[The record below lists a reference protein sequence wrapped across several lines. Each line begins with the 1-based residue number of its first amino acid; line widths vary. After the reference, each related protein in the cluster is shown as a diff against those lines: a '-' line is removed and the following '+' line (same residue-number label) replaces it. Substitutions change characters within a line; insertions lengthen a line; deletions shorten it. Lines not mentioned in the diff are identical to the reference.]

1 MRVLW
6 LIDSLTL
13 GGAEA
18 LVASFARAAR
28 ARGIVPHVAFLK
40 RIAGNPFEEELRAS
54 GVQLSFLDART
65 LRDRAAYR
73 RLLALLARG
82 GFDVLHA
89 HLAYASIWG
98 AHAGARAGVPVVA
111 TLHVAPEPVP
121 RWSREA
127 VRRRLLVRALRR
139 HAAAVLAVS
148 GAVREAWAGHG
159 LPPASVEVV
168 PNGVD
173 VGALAAPRPQARARL
188 RAELGVAGE
197 APLALAVAALRPGKG
212 LETLIAALGLLAE
225 TSTAPCCAVA
235 GDGPL
240 RGELERA
247 AAERGVRIHWLG
259 LRRDVPDLLAAA
271 DLFVLPSERDALP
284 TVLLEAMAASLPVV
298 ATPVGGIPEIVE
310 DGESGV
316 LVAPG
321 DAAALAAALR
331 GLAGDPATRRRLGA
345 SGQRRVH
352 ERFTLDAWVARLEA
366 VYRRVAARGA
376 AA

>member
-18 LVASFARAAR
+18 LVGSFAHAAP
-28 ARGIVPHVAFLK
+28 AHGLELHVAFLK
-40 RIAGNPFEEELRAS
+40 RIAGNPFEEELRSS
-54 GVQLSFLDART
+54 GVPLHFLDARN
-65 LRDRAAYR
+65 LRDRAAFG

-89 HLAYASIWG
+89 HLAYASIWA

-111 TLHVAPEPVP
+111 TLHVAPEAAPP
-121 RWSREA
+121 WSREA

-139 HAAAVLAVS
+139 RAAAVLAVS
-148 GAVREAWAGHG
+148 AAVREAWAGHG

-173 VGALAAPRPQARARL
+173 VAGLAAPRPKARARL
-188 RAELGVAGE
+188 RAELGVAGG
-197 APLALAVAALRPGKG
+197 APLLLAVAALREGKG
-212 LETLIAALGLLAE
+212 LETLIAALGSLAE
-225 TSTAPCCAVA
+225 TATAPSCAVA

-240 RGELERA
+240 RGELERFS
-247 AAERGVRIHWLG
+247 AERGASIHWLG

-284 TVLLEAMAASLPVV
+284 TVLLEAMAAGLSVV
-298 ATPVGGIPEIVE
+298 ATSVGGIPEIVD

-331 GLAGDPATRRRLGA
+331 ELAGDPEARRRLGA
-345 SGQRRVH
+345 AGQRRAR
-352 ERFTLDAWVARLEA
+352 ERFALDAWAARLETL
-366 VYRRVAARGA
+366 YRSVAARGA